1 MRQLDERD
9 AVEANHVGL
18 AVARQ
23 LPEAP
28 ERAVPGVVADARD
41 VLVALQEGLDQ
52 GGAGHVVGEVTGMDL
67 DVRAVGLAQ
76 LLGQLVEAL
85 AAARHEDQAMA
96 ALGQLAREF
105 GADAGGGPGDEDR
118 VVGSG

>member
-1 MRQLDERD
+1 
-9 AVEANHVGL
+9 
-18 AVARQ
+18 
-23 LPEAP
+23 
-28 ERAVPGVVADARD
+28 
-41 VLVALQEGLDQ
+41 
-52 GGAGHVVGEVTGMDL
+52 MDL

-96 ALGQLAREF
+96 ALGQLARQL

-118 VVGSG
+118 VFGSG